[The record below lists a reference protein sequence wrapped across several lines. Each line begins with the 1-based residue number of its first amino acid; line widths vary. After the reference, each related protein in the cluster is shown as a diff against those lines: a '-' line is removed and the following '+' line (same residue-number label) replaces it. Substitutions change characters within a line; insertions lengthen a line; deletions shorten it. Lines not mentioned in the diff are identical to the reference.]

1 METEQLLEQMLNE
14 IKTMNQRMD
23 HLEHAVQEVKESIKH
38 VNRRVADTELLLHVI
53 KSVKQ

>member
-1 METEQLLEQMLNE
+1 METEKLLEQMLNE
-14 IKTMNQRMD
+14 MKTMNQRMD

-53 KSVKQ
+53 KSVNQ